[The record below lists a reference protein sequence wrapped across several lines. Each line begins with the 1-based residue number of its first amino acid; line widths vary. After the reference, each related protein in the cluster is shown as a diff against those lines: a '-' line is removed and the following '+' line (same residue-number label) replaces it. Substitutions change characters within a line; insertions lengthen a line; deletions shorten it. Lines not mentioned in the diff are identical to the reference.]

1 MERPVRVRFA
11 PSPTG
16 PLHIG
21 GVRTALYNYLFAR
34 RHGGTMILRI
44 EDTDSQRFVP
54 GAEEYILESL
64 RWCGI
69 GIDEGVGVGG
79 PHAPYRQSER
89 REIYLRYA
97 LQLVEAGWAYY
108 AFDTAEELDAL
119 RREAEERGEAFA
131 YNYAVR
137 EKLATSLALPADEV
151 KARIE
156 RGDQWVIRFR
166 MPENQTV
173 EMDDLIRGHVEVNTS
188 TLDDKVLYKSADA
201 LPTYHL
207 ANIVDDYLME
217 VSHVIRGEEW
227 LPSLPLH
234 YLLYRAF
241 GWQERQPRFA
251 HLPLLLKPTGGGKLS
266 KRDGDKMGFPVFPLF
281 WTSPT
286 GETARGYR
294 EIGRTLPARQSQMV
308 QRPVHAP
315 QERRRAGCAVP
326 AHPARPRHRSRG
338 RGRRPGR
345 RHHEGARH
353 VHHRPLG
360 PHVVLLHG
368 AGRIRGETDPEVLEG
383 PKPRNPA
390 RAARRT
396 GLDRRLLERE
406 HRTNRPR
413 LDRREGIRHGA
424 GDEYA
429 AAGARRCGQR
439 SRHVRRHGV
448 HRPRGDPAPHRPY
461 PRNLKTR
468 RIMVQIEQHV
478 WGMTPEG
485 EAIIL
490 YTMRNDKDSEVKITN
505 FGAAIVSVTMPNRE
519 GRMAD
524 VVLGYK
530 HPEGYFFDGAASGK
544 SVGRCANRIA
554 FGRMTVEGKEY
565 ALEVNNG
572 PNHLHGG
579 TKNFANRIWESR
591 VETNRVV
598 MSLLSEDGDQ
608 NYPGELNVEAV
619 FDFDDENALE
629 ITYLART
636 DKTTVVNLTNHVYFN
651 LAGEGSGSVLD
662 HQLRLN
668 SSQVLEM
675 NDKQIPTGR
684 LLDAAGTPQDF
695 REFRPFRPGIDSE
708 FNHIRDFKGYDHPFV
723 IDGWKPNI
731 LGEVGCLREQTS
743 GRCVTVLSS
752 QPSVMIYTGNWLA
765 GGCPETKSGGRYN
778 NYDGVAIECQNYP
791 DAVNHPEFP
800 SPLLRPGETYCQKI
814 VFRFGTFA

>member
-1 MERPVRVRFA
+1 
-11 PSPTG
+11 
-16 PLHIG
+16 
-21 GVRTALYNYLFAR
+21 
-34 RHGGTMILRI
+34 
-44 EDTDSQRFVP
+44 
-54 GAEEYILESL
+54 
-64 RWCGI
+64 
-69 GIDEGVGVGG
+69 
-79 PHAPYRQSER
+79 
-89 REIYLRYA
+89 
-97 LQLVEAGWAYY
+97 
-108 AFDTAEELDAL
+108 
-119 RREAEERGEAFA
+119 
-131 YNYAVR
+131 
-137 EKLATSLALPADEV
+137 
-151 KARIE
+151 
-156 RGDQWVIRFR
+156 
-166 MPENQTV
+166 
-173 EMDDLIRGHVEVNTS
+173 
-188 TLDDKVLYKSADA
+188 
-201 LPTYHL
+201 
-207 ANIVDDYLME
+207 
-217 VSHVIRGEEW
+217 
-227 LPSLPLH
+227 
-234 YLLYRAF
+234 
-241 GWQERQPRFA
+241 
-251 HLPLLLKPTGGGKLS
+251 
-266 KRDGDKMGFPVFPLF
+266 
-281 WTSPT
+281 
-286 GETARGYR
+286 
-294 EIGRTLPARQSQMV
+294 
-308 QRPVHAP
+308 
-315 QERRRAGCAVP
+315 
-326 AHPARPRHRSRG
+326 
-338 RGRRPGR
+338 
-345 RHHEGARH
+345 
-353 VHHRPLG
+353 
-360 PHVVLLHG
+360 
-368 AGRIRGETDPEVLEG
+368 
-383 PKPRNPA
+383 
-390 RAARRT
+390 
-396 GLDRRLLERE
+396 
-406 HRTNRPR
+406 
-413 LDRREGIRHGA
+413 
-424 GDEYA
+424 
-429 AAGARRCGQR
+429 
-439 SRHVRRHGV
+439 
-448 HRPRGDPAPHRPY
+448 
-461 PRNLKTR
+461 
-468 RIMVQIEQHV
+468 MVQIEQHV

-490 YTMRNDKDSEVKITN
+490 YTMRNDKGAEVKITN
-505 FGAAIVSVTMPNRE
+505 FGAAIVSVTMPDRE

-668 SSQVLEM
+668 STQVLEM
-675 NDKQIPTGR
+675 NDKQLPTGR

-778 NYDGVAIECQNYP
+778 DYDGVAIECQNYP

>member
-1 MERPVRVRFA
+1 
-11 PSPTG
+11 
-16 PLHIG
+16 
-21 GVRTALYNYLFAR
+21 
-34 RHGGTMILRI
+34 
-44 EDTDSQRFVP
+44 
-54 GAEEYILESL
+54 
-64 RWCGI
+64 
-69 GIDEGVGVGG
+69 
-79 PHAPYRQSER
+79 
-89 REIYLRYA
+89 
-97 LQLVEAGWAYY
+97 
-108 AFDTAEELDAL
+108 
-119 RREAEERGEAFA
+119 
-131 YNYAVR
+131 
-137 EKLATSLALPADEV
+137 
-151 KARIE
+151 
-156 RGDQWVIRFR
+156 
-166 MPENQTV
+166 
-173 EMDDLIRGHVEVNTS
+173 
-188 TLDDKVLYKSADA
+188 
-201 LPTYHL
+201 
-207 ANIVDDYLME
+207 
-217 VSHVIRGEEW
+217 
-227 LPSLPLH
+227 
-234 YLLYRAF
+234 
-241 GWQERQPRFA
+241 
-251 HLPLLLKPTGGGKLS
+251 
-266 KRDGDKMGFPVFPLF
+266 
-281 WTSPT
+281 
-286 GETARGYR
+286 
-294 EIGRTLPARQSQMV
+294 
-308 QRPVHAP
+308 
-315 QERRRAGCAVP
+315 
-326 AHPARPRHRSRG
+326 
-338 RGRRPGR
+338 
-345 RHHEGARH
+345 
-353 VHHRPLG
+353 
-360 PHVVLLHG
+360 
-368 AGRIRGETDPEVLEG
+368 
-383 PKPRNPA
+383 
-390 RAARRT
+390 
-396 GLDRRLLERE
+396 
-406 HRTNRPR
+406 
-413 LDRREGIRHGA
+413 
-424 GDEYA
+424 
-429 AAGARRCGQR
+429 
-439 SRHVRRHGV
+439 
-448 HRPRGDPAPHRPY
+448 
-461 PRNLKTR
+461 
-468 RIMVQIEQHV
+468 MVQIEQHV

-530 HPEGYFFDGAASGK
+530 HPEGYFFD
-544 SVGRCANRIA
+544 
-554 FGRMTVEGKEY
+554 GRMTVEGKEY

-695 REFRPFRPGIDSE
+695 REFSPFRPGIASE
-708 FNHIRDFKGYDHPFV
+708 FNHIRAFKGYDHPFV